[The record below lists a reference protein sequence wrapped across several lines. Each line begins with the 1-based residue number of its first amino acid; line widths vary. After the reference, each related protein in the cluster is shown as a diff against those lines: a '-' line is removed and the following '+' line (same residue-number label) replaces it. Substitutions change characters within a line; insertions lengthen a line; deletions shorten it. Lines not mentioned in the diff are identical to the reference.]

1 VRIIRKHPIV
11 VTLGVVAALAVA
23 FLVVSRADS
32 EYEAEAT
39 VLLLGSSQSDAAGE
53 IVNRNPLDHP
63 SNAARSAA
71 RAVADTMDSEL
82 LAQRLRD
89 KGLHGSYDVALEPNG
104 GGVILSVRTSGD
116 SASASSDDLDLVL
129 DELSSELESIQREV
143 DPSQVMGIDD
153 QLIKRVDPV
162 LS

>member
-11 VTLGVVAALAVA
+11 VTLGVVAVLAVA

-39 VLLLGSSQSDAAGE
+39 VVLFGPSESGSQGG
-53 IVNRNPLDHP
+53 IVNPLYKLNRAQ
-63 SNAARSAA
+63 SIA
-71 RAVADTMDSEL
+71 RALTDTMPSESF
-82 LAQRLRD
+82 AQRLHD

-129 DELSSELESIQREV
+129 DELSTELESIQREM
-143 DPSQVMGIDD
+143 DLSQVLWIDD
-153 QLIKRVDPV
+153 RLIKRLDPV